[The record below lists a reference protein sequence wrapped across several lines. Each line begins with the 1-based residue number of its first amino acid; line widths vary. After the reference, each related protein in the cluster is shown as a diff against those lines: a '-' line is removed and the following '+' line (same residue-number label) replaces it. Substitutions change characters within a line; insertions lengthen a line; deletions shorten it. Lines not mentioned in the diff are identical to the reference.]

1 MNKKFA
7 ITLLSSPVLFASMLS
22 MLMIAHPAS
31 ANLTVKPSGARL
43 SCVRDTHSASPRFGC
58 TQATRTNATT
68 SKPEVKAPQNYDP
81 SNIKELNFT
90 EEESDA
96 AIAMFGCDCPVC
108 LNAIRQM
115 RGLTPMQV

>member
-1 MNKKFA
+1 MNKKFVL
-7 ITLLSSPVLFASMLS
+7 TLLSSPVLFASMLS

-31 ANLTVKPSGARL
+31 ANQTVKPSGARL
-43 SCVRDTHSASPRFGC
+43 SCVRDTHSVSPRFGC
-58 TQATRTNATT
+58 TQATKTNTTT
-68 SKPEVKAPQNYDP
+68 SKPEVAAPQNSDP
-81 SNIKELNFT
+81 SSIKELNFT

-96 AIAMFGCDCPVC
+96 AIAMFGCDCAVC

>member
-7 ITLLSSPVLFASMLS
+7 LTLLSSPVLFASMLS
-22 MLMIAHPAS
+22 MLMIAHPAR
-31 ANLTVKPSGARL
+31 ANQTVNSSEARL
-43 SCVRDTHSASPRFGC
+43 SCVRNSHSVSSRFGC
-58 TQATRTNATT
+58 AQVTRTNAIT
-68 SKPEVKAPQNYDP
+68 SKPEVKVQQNND
-81 SNIKELNFT
+81 SGDIKELNFS

-115 RGLTPMQV
+115 RGLAPMRV